1 MTIVVDA
8 SVTMA
13 WYFRDES
20 TPEVRQLLDR
30 TGSEGAFV
38 PAHWR
43 LEVANSFAT
52 AIRHDRVSTDYRD
65 EALMEL
71 TWLPI
76 SIDAETDAY
85 VWTTIVSIADR
96 HRLTVYDAAYLELA
110 ARRGLALAT
119 LDKALRRAA
128 VEAGVEL
135 A

>member
-1 MTIVVDA
+1 MSIVIDA

-20 TPEVRQLLDR
+20 TPAVRRLLDR
-30 TGSEGAFV
+30 TGNEGAFA
-38 PAHWR
+38 PAHWK

-52 AIRHDRVSTDYRD
+52 AIRHGRVSTDFRD
-65 EALMEL
+65 EALMDL

-85 VWTTIVSIADR
+85 VWTTIIGIADR
-96 HRLTVYDAAYLELA
+96 QRITVYDAAYLELA

-128 VEAGVEL
+128 VEAGIEL

>member
-1 MTIVVDA
+1 MTIVIDA
-8 SVTMA
+8 SVTLA

-30 TGSEGAFV
+30 TGIEGAFV

-52 AIRHDRVSTDYRD
+52 AIRHGRVSTDYRD

-85 VWTTIVSIADR
+85 VLTTIISIADR

-119 LDKALRRAA
+119 LDKA
-128 VEAGVEL
+128 
-135 A
+135 